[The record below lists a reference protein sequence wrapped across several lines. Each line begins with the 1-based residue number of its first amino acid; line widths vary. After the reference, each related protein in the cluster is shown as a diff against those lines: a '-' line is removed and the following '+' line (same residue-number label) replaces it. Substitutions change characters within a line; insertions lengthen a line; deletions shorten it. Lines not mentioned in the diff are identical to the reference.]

1 MDYESKYERAKEFCE
16 LYENAQSFTECKEKF
31 FKLFELVKDK
41 LSSEELEKFDN
52 YQKLLRGD
60 QVDIVINITGD

>member
-16 LYENAQSFTECKEKF
+16 LHENAQAFTECKEKF
-31 FKLFELVKDK
+31 FELFELVKDK

-52 YQKLLRGD
+52 YQKLLRSD
-60 QVDIVINITGD
+60 QVDIIINITGD